1 MIDLQSFCC
10 KADDRE
16 FTQRPFRV
24 GDWVFAT
31 TGAILVRVPA
41 ESAPDVAPMEQVRV
55 PTNCAALVEKWEHQ
69 PAQAVGYVPPLQPLT
84 ECRACSG
91 TGWIEGPAST
101 DRDPCTYCC
110 GLGHG
115 TSAVEIA
122 GIPFENVYLHKIA
135 ALPNVTLRVHGPSDP
150 MVFTFDGGVG
160 LLMPRRK

>member
-10 KADDRE
+10 KVDERE

-41 ESAPDVAPMEQVRV
+41 ESAPDVAPLAQVRV
-55 PTNCAALVEKWEHQ
+55 PPNCAALVKKWEHQ
-69 PAQAVGYVPPLQPLT
+69 PAWAVGHVPPLRPLAK
-84 ECRACSG
+84 CAACGGSG
-91 TGWIEGPAST
+91 WYDESDG
-101 DRDPCTYCC
+101 DPCLWCY
-110 GLGHG
+110 GLGYDRCK
-115 TSAVEIA
+115 VDIA

-135 ALPNVTLRVHGPSDP
+135 PLPNVLLRVHGPTDP

>member
-10 KADDRE
+10 KADERE

-41 ESAPDVAPMEQVRV
+41 SAAPDVGPLDRGHV

-69 PAQAVGYVPPLQPLT
+69 PAQAVGHVPPLKPLT
-84 ECRACSG
+84 KCQACSG
-91 TGWIEGPAST
+91 TGWFGSSDDD
-101 DRDPCTYCC
+101 DRDPCRRCG
-110 GLGHG
+110 GLGHDR
-115 TSAVEIA
+115 SAVDIA

-135 ALPNVTLRVHGPSDP
+135 APPNVTLRVHGPSDP